1 MDPSD
6 TNVIVLVSLESL
18 LKWTKQ
24 SHSYC
29 HKPFLR
35 SVSDKTTQS
44 APLYKVRLF
53 FFFASSAVTHCSSSY
68 KGSNRGCTVI
78 QVLLFLFNLYVQL

>member
-1 MDPSD
+1 MDPSY
-6 TNVIVLVSLESL
+6 TNVIVLISLENL

-35 SVSDKTTQS
+35 SVPEKTTQS

-53 FFFASSAVTHCSSSY
+53 FFASSAGGAVGYSY

>member
-1 MDPSD
+1 MDPSY
-6 TNVIVLVSLESL
+6 TNVIVLISLENL

-35 SVSDKTTQS
+35 SVPEKTTQS

-53 FFFASSAVTHCSSSY
+53 FLLHQLEEQWVTAI
-68 KGSNRGCTVI
+68 KGQTEDA
-78 QVLLFLFNLYVQL
+78 Q